1 MAKKYKKL
9 DSIEE
14 LGDTPKQ
21 LREKTVTIVGLG
33 GTGSNVLNML
43 VRNGVSVRLIDRGR
57 IKEAD
62 MYRQSVFIEDDINR
76 FKAKQAKKRIT
87 QVNSKA
93 SVKAFHEELS
103 EMTNY
108 LLDSDLVIDSSGDKE
123 SSEEISTYCHENSIP
138 VIHTV
143 LSATK
148 ASVVFCESEKES
160 KAAIKKNYDMPKKPG
175 FTSASALAAVSVFN
189 KIFLHFS
196 SKEFEKDST
205 ISSLEY

>member
-1 MAKKYKKL
+1 MAKKYKKI

-14 LGDTPKQ
+14 VKDAPKK
-21 LREKTVTIVGLG
+21 LRDKTVTIVGLG
-33 GTGSNVLNML
+33 GTGSKVLDIL

-62 MYRQSVFIEDDINR
+62 MYRQTIFLEDDINR

-87 QVNSKA
+87 EANSKA

-108 LLDSDLVIDSSGDKE
+108 LLDSDLVVDSSGDEE
-123 SSEEISTYCHENSIP
+123 SSKEIMKYCDENDIP

-143 LSATK
+143 LSGLK
-148 ASVVFCESEKES
+148 AHVIFCENKKESEK
-160 KAAIKKNYDMPKKPG
+160 AIKKNYGLDKIPG
-175 FTSASALAAVSVFN
+175 FPTASSLASASIFN
-189 KIFLHFS
+189 KIFKYFNEQDFD
-196 SKEFEKDST
+196 KESVIDS
-205 ISSLEY
+205 LDY

>member
-1 MAKKYKKL
+1 MAKKYKKI

-14 LGDTPKQ
+14 LKDAPKK

-33 GTGSNVLNML
+33 GTGSKVLDIL

-62 MYRQSVFIEDDINR
+62 MYRQAVFIEDDINR

-87 QVNSKA
+87 QANSKA

-108 LLDSDLVIDSSGDKE
+108 LLDSDLVIDSSGDKA
-123 SSEEISTYCHENSIP
+123 SSNEIMKYCDENDIP

-143 LSATK
+143 LSGLK
-148 ASVVFCESEKES
+148 ANVMFCENKKESEK
-160 KAAIKKNYDMPKKPG
+160 AIKKNYDLPKTPG
-175 FTSASALAAVSVFN
+175 FPTASSLASVSVFN
-189 KIFLHFS
+189 KIFKFFNDEDFD
-196 SKEFEKDST
+196 KETTIDS
-205 ISSLEY
+205 LNY